1 MAKQI
6 IYVETPVHNVK
17 TVLISQ
23 EKGEDKPIGLTFEDA
38 EKLALTIL
46 KAVYIGT
53 EKQRLSFKS
62 TVVW

>member
-6 IYVETPVHNVK
+6 IYVETPVHDVK

-23 EKGEDKPIGLTFEDA
+23 ERGEESIVLTFADA

-46 KAVYIGT
+46 KAVHIGT